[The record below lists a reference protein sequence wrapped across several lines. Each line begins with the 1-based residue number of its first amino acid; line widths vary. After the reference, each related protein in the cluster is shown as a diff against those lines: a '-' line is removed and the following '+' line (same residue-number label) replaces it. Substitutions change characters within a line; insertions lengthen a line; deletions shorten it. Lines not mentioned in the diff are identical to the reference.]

1 MDKSKIKVGILGIGN
16 CASSLVQG
24 LEYYKINDT
33 ENGLISDVIGGY
45 RVSDIE
51 IVAAFDI
58 NKNKVGLDLSE
69 AIFAEPNNTTK
80 FSEVPKLDIEV
91 SPGKTLDGIGKFV
104 KDIIDPVEDS
114 EVIVEVLKSSGAE
127 ILVNLLPVGSD
138 EAVKFYAEC
147 AIEANVGFI
156 NCIPVFIARDKEWY
170 QKFADNNVPLIGDDI
185 KSQVGA
191 TIVHRALAQLFSD
204 RGINLK
210 RSYQLNVG
218 GNMDFLNMLEED
230 RLQTKRTS
238 KTTSVTSVAN
248 KGKGMDKGSVRIGPS
263 DYVEWLE
270 DRKKAF
276 IRLEGEAF
284 GGVPLNIE
292 LQLEVWDS
300 PNSAGV
306 VIDAIRYM
314 KFFAKKK
321 DLKSPQWI
329 RNIKGKN
336 YPKWRIDTLISSK
349 KYSNL
354 VFIKNG
360 GWHFTYLK
368 TPEHLEKKLLNF
380 ANTSIDVSDA
390 VSYTHLTL
398 PTNREV

>member
-1 MDKSKIKVGILGIGN
+1 MNKSKIKVGILGIGN

-58 NKNKVGLDLSE
+58 NKNKVGLDISE
-69 AIFAEPNNTTK
+69 AIFTEPNNTTK
-80 FSEVPKLDIEV
+80 FSEVPKLNVEV
-91 SPGKTLDGIGKFV
+91 SPGKVLDGIGKFV
-104 KDIIDPVEDS
+104 KDIIEPVKDS
-114 EVIVEVLKSSGAE
+114 DAVVEVLKSSGAE

-138 EAVKFYAEC
+138 EAVKFYADC
-147 AIEANVGFI
+147 AIEASVGFI

-230 RLQTKRTS
+230 RLQTKRPS

-248 KGKGMDKGSVRIGPS
+248 KGKGMEKGTVRIGPS

-314 KFFAKKK
+314 KFFAMKK
-321 DLKSPQWI
+321 DLKSLDLVSAWLMKAPAEAA
-329 RNIKGKN
+329 K
-336 YPKWRIDTLISSK
+336 DTE
-349 KYSNL
+349 
-354 VFIKNG
+354 
-360 GWHFTYLK
+360 T
-368 TPEHLEKKLLNF
+368 LEKLHKL
-380 ANTSIDVSDA
+380 
-390 VSYTHLTL
+390 TH
-398 PTNREV
+398 VDSK